1 MKKEYMKLFFAGML
15 SSFPFSFIPFPPL
28 TIIGFCIF
36 FKELSLSVCAKNIVI
51 LAFFFGFGYN
61 LFGMHWIFFPFTFD
75 KNLTYLAPIAPIIFA
90 SFFAL
95 FICFSSL
102 FVYLIIKKPL
112 VKKHVYLSSVL
123 IASFFYTGEFLRSQL
138 FGGFP
143 WNLYGHIWSFSE
155 SFLGIVKYIGI
166 FGLSFLTI
174 LWIVLVSQ
182 KILLKKFKD
191 TVILLLIFPAFL
203 LFTGISNEEKTSGSI
218 KVRVVQPNIPQ
229 DKKWS
234 REHMKYNMNKLI
246 KLSFKEK
253 GSPSLIIWPEVAVPE
268 SLNKSKGT
276 IEYLSKLL
284 PKETY
289 LLLGSLRIEDKKIF
303 NSSYLLSNKGIINHY
318 DKLKLVPF
326 GEFIPFRDFFSF
338 KKITEGKR
346 DFSSGVNR
354 KIMPIKVKKS
364 ILKIEP
370 SICYE
375 GIFPQKRINNLESN
389 VLINITNDAW
399 FGKTTGPSQHL
410 TATRFRSIER
420 GLPLIRVANSGISAI
435 YNGNGKLLDSIPLN
449 QEGYIDFDLKI
460 SHLDTI
466 YSNYG
471 DKTLIVIFLIV
482 LFLAIFLDFFSIKK
496 RLNN

>member
-1 MKKEYMKLFFAGML
+1 M
-15 SSFPFSFIPFPPL
+15 
-28 TIIGFCIF
+28 
-36 FKELSLSVCAKNIVI
+36 
-51 LAFFFGFGYN
+51 
-61 LFGMHWIFFPFTFD
+61 
-75 KNLTYLAPIAPIIFA
+75 
-90 SFFAL
+90 
-95 FICFSSL
+95 
-102 FVYLIIKKPL
+102 
-112 VKKHVYLSSVL
+112 
-123 IASFFYTGEFLRSQL
+123 TGKS
-138 FGGFP
+138 
-143 WNLYGHIWSFSE
+143 W
-155 SFLGIVKYIGI
+155 
-166 FGLSFLTI
+166 
-174 LWIVLVSQ
+174 
-182 KILLKKFKD
+182 
-191 TVILLLIFPAFL
+191 
-203 LFTGISNEEKTSGSI
+203 ISNEERTSGSI

-234 REHMKYNMNKLI
+234 REYMKYNMNKLI

-268 SLNKSKGT
+268 FLNKSKGT

-289 LLLGSLRIEDKKIF
+289 LLLGSLRIEDKEIF
-303 NSSYLLSNKGIINHY
+303 NSSYLLSNKGIIDHY

-338 KKITEGKR
+338 KKLTEGKR
-346 DFSSGVNR
+346 DFSKGVDR
-354 KIMPIKVKKS
+354 KIMPVKVKKS

-399 FGKTTGPSQHL
+399 FGTTTGPSQHL

-435 YNGNGKLLDSIPLN
+435 YNGSGKLLDSIPLN

-471 DKTLIVIFLIV
+471 DKTFIVMFLIV